1 MIRAGAWSLCIES
14 CRQRE
19 EAYRYQYNAE
29 APADGMGNRLLVKT
43 CQADPDVKLFAGNAV
58 TPTAMLLEKC
68 HWLLAFIVLNV
79 VAPAGWETAQ

>member
-1 MIRAGAWSLCIES
+1 MML
-14 CRQRE
+14 Q
-19 EAYRYQYNAE
+19 
-29 APADGMGNRLLVKT
+29 GNVNM
-43 CQADPDVKLFAGNAV
+43 FAGNAV